1 MFPYPKVSPYSA
13 CMKIIASAAENIV
26 IFDSWRIGVDQPR
39 QLRFPENCSE
49 QSGTNFLSNSFK
61 LVFKVAR

>member
-13 CMKIIASAAENIV
+13 YMKIIASTAENIV
-26 IFDSWRIGVDQPR
+26 IFDSWRIRVDQTR

-49 QSGTNFLSNSFK
+49 QFGTNFLSNSFK
-61 LVFKVAR
+61 LVFKVAK